1 VNPYSASGVRHS
13 RSEATRMPRGFTMK
27 SKGDMRVNPFDDSS
41 TFLDVLKKADRLTRK
56 NHDFV
61 TLQRAILLSWWCD
74 KKDCKFCHMST
85 QKNINSDKA
94 KRKPWSILA
103 EAELIDRIGWDVE
116 FLSSGYGA
124 YSFSEIGE
132 FAQMVAH
139 VTKRPQWLNVGVL
152 NKKELR
158 FGDEVEGIIGS
169 VETISKIR
177 KQICPSK
184 PLGPIKKMLKE
195 AKEAGLKT
203 GITIVLGLGEEV
215 KDIPALMDVIGEL
228 NLDRITLYSLNPH
241 DGTALQDSPP
251 PASIYQAGVIAL
263 TRLNF
268 PKIQIIGGTWIDQ
281 LPNIGLML
289 LAGANGITKY
299 PVFTM
304 FGNRHGKKVEEEVK
318 FTNRRLLGTFTD
330 MDILTGK
337 KALEKERD
345 PKSVFGYKRPEIS
358 EGAKEKLQRFES
370 RKRKM
375 VESYIREV
383 EK

>member
-1 VNPYSASGVRHS
+1 MYNI
-13 RSEATRMPRGFTMK
+13 
-27 SKGDMRVNPFDDSS
+27 FDDSS
-41 TFLDVLKKADRLTRK
+41 TFLDVLKKADGVTRK
-56 NHDFV
+56 NHNFV
-61 TLQRAILLSWWCD
+61 TLERAILLSWWCD
-74 KKDCKFCHMST
+74 KSDCKFCHMST
-85 QKNINSDKA
+85 QNIESSEKA

-103 EAELIDRIGWDVE
+103 EAELIDRVGWDVE

-124 YSFSEIGE
+124 YNLSEIRE
-132 FAQMVAH
+132 LTEMIAH
-139 VTKRPQWLNVGVL
+139 VTERPQWLNVGVL
-152 NKKELR
+152 NEKEMQ
-158 FGDEVEGIIGS
+158 FGDEVGGIIGS
-169 VETISKIR
+169 VETVSKIR

-195 AKEAGLKT
+195 AKESGLKT
-203 GITIVLGLGEEV
+203 GITIVLGLGEGIE
-215 KDIPALMDVIGEL
+215 DIPVLLNLIGEL
-228 NLDRITLYSLNPH
+228 NIDRITLYSLNPH
-241 DGTALQDSPP
+241 DGTALGDSPP

-263 TRLNF
+263 TRLEF
-268 PKIQIIGGTWIDQ
+268 PKIHIIGGTWIDQ

-318 FTNRRLLGTFTD
+318 FTNRKLLGTFTD

-345 PKSVFGYKRPEIS
+345 PKFVFGYRRPEIS
-358 EGAKEKLQRFES
+358 EAVKEKLERFED
-370 RKRKM
+370 RKKEM

-383 EK
+383 SKALSPGGRI